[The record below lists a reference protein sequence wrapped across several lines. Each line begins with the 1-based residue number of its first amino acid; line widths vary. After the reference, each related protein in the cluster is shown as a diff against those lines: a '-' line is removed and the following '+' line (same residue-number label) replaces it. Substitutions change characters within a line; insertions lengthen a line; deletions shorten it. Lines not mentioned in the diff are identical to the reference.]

1 MNNITLFAFTTK
13 IGISTRRPAIRSQDQ
28 EDYIEVCAC
37 SVDLCN
43 SYVSSSG
50 VSSTLRTYSAI
61 PASILQKTTPSGPS
75 SSYSSAPARGAQFN
89 ILFELVNIDIM

>member
-1 MNNITLFAFTTK
+1 MNNIAIFAFSTK

-50 VSSTLRTYSAI
+50 VSSTLRTYPHSA
-61 PASILQKTTPSGPS
+61 PILQKTTPSGPS
-75 SSYSSAPARGAQFN
+75 SAYSSAPARDAQFN
-89 ILFELVNIDIM
+89 LLFELVNIDIM